1 MNPVKYQQ
9 LVKRAFDFSEL
20 VQDPRVI
27 SGLSTAAIGALA
39 GGLTSDNKAA
49 GATLGGLLGL
59 AAGYGGGALYNTY
72 KNNDMANTNN
82 NLIQQLLLQDY
93 LKRREEPKRS
103 GMSAGTGMALGALG
117 TGAVAAGLG
126 ALGLRQYA
134 ALGKRLAHAQQ
145 ARLGLHKAL
154 KASRAGADTLRA
166 GAETLKGKLSAA
178 VAKGNELTNT
188 VSQLKGNLAN
198 RENYINDLIAQSK
211 QKTSRLS
218 KAYRQGQEQIKGL
231 QNRLA
236 GETERADN
244 WADLYNKASKR
255 ADQRRRYLVSRE
267 NYITGLLEKLKQ
279 KGASA
284 FSKGQT
290 KGYMTGRGVG
300 RAQEVEK
307 LKAAVNAAGLS
318 WDDLMN
324 SIKYEAPA
332 RPAGN
337 AAARAKSTGKVGRR
351 MTINDFRTP
360 RTPISEPMTMS
371 YGGFDDVNIGDLYQH

>member
-1 MNPVKYQQ
+1 M
-9 LVKRAFDFSEL
+9 KRAFDFSEL
-20 VQDPRVI
+20 VQDPRVT
-27 SGLSTAAIGALA
+27 SALSTAAIGALA

-82 NLIQQLLLQDY
+82 SFIQQLLLQDY

-103 GMSAGTGMALGALG
+103 GMGAGTGVALGTLG

-126 ALGLRQYA
+126 ALGLRQYS
-134 ALGKRLAHAQQ
+134 ALGKRLAHSQQ

-166 GAETLKGKLSAA
+166 GIQS
-178 VAKGNELTNT
+178 
-188 VSQLKGNLAN
+188 LKGNLAN
-198 RENYINDLIAQSK
+198 REEYINSLVQRSKEKLQRAGKLHAGALSEGNRYKGLFESARDGQTDLAKRNSLLLKVINRLNGRISNREKYINDMMEQAK
-211 QKTSRLS
+211 QK
-218 KAYRQGQEQIKGL
+218 
-231 QNRLA
+231 
-236 GETERADN
+236 
-244 WADLYNKASKR
+244 AS
-255 ADQRRRYLVSRE
+255 
-267 NYITGLLEKLKQ
+267 
-279 KGASA
+279 SA

-290 KGYMTGRGVG
+290 KGYMTGRNVG

-307 LKAAVNAAGLS
+307 LKAAINVAGMS
-318 WDDLMN
+318 WDDLMKG
-324 SIKYEAPA
+324 IKYEAPA

-337 AAARAKSTGKVGRR
+337 AAVRAKSTGKVGRR

-360 RTPISEPMTMS
+360 RTPSSEPMTMS

>member
-20 VQDPRVI
+20 VQDPRVT
-27 SGLSTAAIGALA
+27 SALSTAAIGALA

-82 NLIQQLLLQDY
+82 SFIQQLLLQDY

-103 GMSAGTGMALGALG
+103 GMGAGTGGALGALG

-126 ALGLRQYA
+126 ALGLRQYS
-134 ALGKRLAHAQQ
+134 ALGKRLAHSQQ

-154 KASRAGADTLRA
+154 KATRADADTLRA
-166 GAETLKGKLSAA
+166 SANTLRASADTLRARANTLKGELSTQI
-178 VAKGNELTNT
+178 AKGNELTNM
-188 VSQLKGNLAN
+188 VSQLRGNLTN
-198 RENYINDLIAQSK
+198 
-211 QKTSRLS
+211 
-218 KAYRQGQEQIKGL
+218 
-231 QNRLA
+231 
-236 GETERADN
+236 
-244 WADLYNKASKR
+244 
-255 ADQRRRYLVSRE
+255 RE

-279 KGASA
+279 SGSSA

-290 KGYMTGRGVG
+290 KGYMAGRGVG

-318 WDDLMN
+318 WDDLMKG
-324 SIKYEAPA
+324 IKYEAPA

-337 AAARAKSTGKVGRR
+337 AAVRTKSTGKVGRR